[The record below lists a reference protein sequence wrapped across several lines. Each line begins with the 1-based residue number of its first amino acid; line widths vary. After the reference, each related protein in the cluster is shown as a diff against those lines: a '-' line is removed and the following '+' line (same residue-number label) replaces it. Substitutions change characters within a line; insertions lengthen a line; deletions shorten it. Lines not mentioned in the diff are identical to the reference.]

1 MNTERGIYGW
11 KSNVIFKKKQQITK
25 FTRTKFLY
33 CLEITI
39 YIQCSYILLHF
50 KITDTSH

>member
-11 KSNVIFKKKQQITK
+11 KSNAIFKMKQQITR

-39 YIQCSYILLHF
+39 YIQCSYIPLIL
-50 KITDTSH
+50 K